1 MPRGARS
8 FSPDRVS
15 QVLAVVCISFPVL
28 FLSCEE
34 NINPPVVEDQ
44 EFTIRENA
52 PRGTIIGAV
61 IAYDPDPGQNINF
74 EIGQGNMEG
83 AFSMDAASG
92 ILSVE
97 DPGPI
102 DYERHTGMVLEV
114 IVSDDH
120 PAEPKES
127 SAQITILLEDINEFP
142 PVMADQQFTI
152 DENPLQGAIIGIIEA
167 TDPEPQQELTFRIL
181 SGNDDGAIALEPGTG
196 SLTVEKPGAFDHGIR
211 PQFLLSVQV
220 RDVHLDSKADTATI
234 TILVA
239 DLPE

>member
-34 NINPPVVEDQ
+34 NINPPVLEDQ

-52 PRGTIIGAV
+52 PRGT
-61 IAYDPDPGQNINF
+61 
-74 EIGQGNMEG
+74 
-83 AFSMDAASG
+83 
-92 ILSVE
+92 
-97 DPGPI
+97 
-102 DYERHTGMVLEV
+102 
-114 IVSDDH
+114 
-120 PAEPKES
+120 
-127 SAQITILLEDINEFP
+127 
-142 PVMADQQFTI
+142 
-152 DENPLQGAIIGIIEA
+152 IIGIIEA

-196 SLTVEKPGAFDHGIR
+196 SLTVEKPGDFDHEIR
-211 PQFLLSVQV
+211 PQFQLSLQV